1 MTIPT
6 CTDAPIRT
14 LAERPGT
21 GTGSDALAGE
31 TELDVQAEGWQALA
45 HATLGRPLNRAELA
59 AVESLAPAHA
69 LDLLFPDLPDPARQ
83 EALWALG

>member
-1 MTIPT
+1 MTTTT
-6 CTDAPIRT
+6 CTAAPADA
-14 LAERPGT
+14 LAERT
-21 GTGSDALAGE
+21 E
-31 TELDVQAEGWQALA
+31 TELEVEGWQALA